1 MAGLSETQRRL
12 LAEQLAAWIHD
23 RVEDGANDVA
33 FTVETGIHLLMA
45 DDLESARPVP
55 NGSATLVVRINGG
68 ARHTQ
73 GIGDDLHDEAA

>member
-1 MAGLSETQRRL
+1 MARLSETQRRL

-23 RVEDGANDVA
+23 RVEDGSNDVD
-33 FTVETGIHLLMA
+33 FTVENGIHVALA

-68 ARHTQ
+68 ARHTH
-73 GIGDDLHDEAA
+73 GVADDLRDEAA